1 MPKKTIRKPGN
12 SRVLTLVGLAVG
24 PSNDYDDAH
33 DATTGRTGLEAI
45 NASHTKMTILG
56 RDRFTINRSIV
67 VYDFSREHLLGKD
80 GSILRA
86 GLSGVPR
93 NVKVLNA
100 NLIINRPPTLT
111 TTTDANANKIVVG
124 SVFDPRRTGRISL
137 EDYDKSRHDTS
148 TFTKPFPLVHNT
160 AARVPLGNKR
170 LLREIENAI
179 NRGSDLYLCVRNQL
193 DITDTAPTGVNEI
206 IFTGPDADGR
216 TELEIIFQT
225 NSARFEQGK
234 GAFGGSNIRNSAGKG
249 FGTF

>member
-1 MPKKTIRKPGN
+1 MPKKTIRDPGN
-12 SRVLTLVGLAVG
+12 SQVLTLSGLALG
-24 PSNDYDDAH
+24 PDDDYDDAH
-33 DATTGRTGLEAI
+33 DATTGRSGAEAI
-45 NASHTKMTILG
+45 NASITKSSVLG
-56 RDRFTINRSIV
+56 RDRFAINRSIV
-67 VYDFSREHLLGKD
+67 IYDFSREHLLGKD
-80 GSILRA
+80 GSIIQA

-93 NVKVLNA
+93 NIKILNA
-100 NLIINRPPTLT
+100 SLLINRPPTLS
-111 TTTDANANKIVVG
+111 TTTDTDANKIVVG
-124 SVFDPRRTGRISL
+124 SVFNPRRPGRISL

-160 AARVPLGNKR
+160 AARVPLDNKR

-206 IFTGPDADGR
+206 IFTGPDAGGR

-225 NSARFEQGK
+225 NSARFELGK